1 METDYCI
8 AEEVR
13 HYEVFSAFLRELSS
27 AAYLKDHK
35 MEKRSREGDYRLTRR
50 SALAVTAGL
59 VGGAIVKTASD
70 AFAQAPIT
78 NKPAVDPTKMP
89 GRGSST
95 LGSRSPGAKLE
106 RYVNRTTPSGESM
119 TPIQDLVG
127 IITPADLHFERH
139 HAGIPAIAEEN
150 YELLIHGMVSEPR
163 KFTLADLKR
172 FPRRSRICFIEC
184 SGNGWLG
191 YSRTTEELSPQR
203 LDGLISTSEWTGVM
217 LSTLLREVGVQP
229 GAKWFLAE
237 GGDAAVMTRSI
248 PLEKA
253 WDDAMIVFG
262 QNGEAI
268 RPEQGYP
275 ARLLLPGWEGN
286 TQIKW
291 IRRIE
296 VADRPFMTREETSKY
311 SDPLPDCT
319 ARLFSFV
326 MDAKSIITFPAYP
339 YVLPQKGWWEIQG
352 LAWSG
357 HGKIIRVDIS
367 TDGGKNWS
375 PAELQDPVL
384 PKCTTRFRFLWN
396 WNGHKSI
403 LMSRAIDETGYSQ
416 PTLDQLEK
424 VRGKGTFYHFNH
436 IRAWKVERD
445 GKILLGLDEM
455 I

>member
-1 METDYCI
+1 M
-8 AEEVR
+8 
-13 HYEVFSAFLRELSS
+13 
-27 AAYLKDHK
+27 K
-35 MEKRSREGDYRLTRR
+35 KRSGEGDHLLSRR
-50 SALAVTAGL
+50 SALAITAGL

-70 AFAQAPIT
+70 AFSQAPIT
-78 NKPAVDPTKMP
+78 DKPAVDPTKIP
-89 GRGSST
+89 GSGSTT
-95 LGSRSPGAKLE
+95 LGRRSTGEKLE
-106 RYVNRTTPSGESM
+106 RYVNRPTPSGESM
-119 TPIQDLVG
+119 TPIQDLMG

-139 HAGIPAIAEEN
+139 HAGVPEIANEN

-163 KFTLADLKR
+163 KFTLTDLKR

-296 VADRPFMTREETSKY
+296 IADRPFMTREETSKY

-319 ARLFSFV
+319 ARLFSFA

-357 HGKIIRVDIS
+357 RGRIIRVDVS
-367 TDGGKNWS
+367 TDGGKSWF

-396 WNGHKSI
+396 WNGQKSI

-424 VRGKGTFYHFNH
+424 VRGKGTFYHFNY

-445 GKILLGLDEM
+445 GTVLLALDE